1 MTQERIN
8 ELDGEVRMLRIARKN
23 LSSTIAREERRLRQM
38 RAKLAADKG
47 TEKIK
52 NRYTEYKTKVDQL
65 KVKLTKANSQILQE
79 ELNEMELK

>member
-8 ELDGEVRMLRIARKN
+8 ELDGEVKMLRLARKN
-23 LSSTIAREERRLRQM
+23 LASTIVREERRLRQM

-47 TEKIK
+47 AEKIK
-52 NRYTEYKTKVDQL
+52 NRYTDYKTKVDQL
-65 KVKLTKANSQILQE
+65 KAKLTKANSQILQE

>member
-8 ELDGEVRMLRIARKN
+8 ELDGEVKMLRLARKN
-23 LSSTIAREERRLRQM
+23 LASTIVREERRLRQM

-47 TEKIK
+47 AEKIK
-52 NRYTEYKTKVDQL
+52 NRYTDYKVKVDQL
-65 KVKLTKANSQILQE
+65 KAKLTKANSQILQE